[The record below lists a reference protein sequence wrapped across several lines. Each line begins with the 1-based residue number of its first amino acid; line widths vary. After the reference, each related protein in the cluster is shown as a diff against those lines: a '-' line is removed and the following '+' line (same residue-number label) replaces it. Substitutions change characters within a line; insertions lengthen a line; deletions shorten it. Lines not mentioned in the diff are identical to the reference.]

1 MQLHKLKTTNRKKSS
16 RVGRGISAGKGKT
29 CGRGTKG
36 QKSRTGHN
44 IPKRFEG
51 GQTPFTQRM
60 PKTRGFKS
68 LNAKV
73 INIDL
78 NLLENNFCENEKVT
92 PRTLYKKGLIDNKN
106 VRVKILF
113 RGKLTKKLHF
123 SGILMSQSAKKSL
136 VK

>member
-1 MQLHKLKTTNRKKSS
+1 MQLHNLKTTNRKKSS

-68 LNAKV
+68 LNTKV
-73 INIDL
+73 TSIDL
-78 NLLENNFCENEKVT
+78 NLLENNFNENEKVT
-92 PRTLYKKGLIDNKN
+92 PRSLYKKGLIANKN
-106 VRVKILF
+106 IRVKVLF
-113 RGKLTKKLHF
+113 RGKLTKNLSF
-123 SGILMSQSAKKSL
+123 FGILMSANAKKIL
-136 VK
+136 IK